1 VGYVG
6 QFDNL
11 VREADRGHAIRFT
24 RSVVVFTDGLAVCP
38 VAVPGATPAL
48 HRSLIGGL
56 LRRGTPPDSEDLR
69 RLAEAMTAGTT
80 AAEFAQAWPGGVAVP
95 FAVVA
100 RVVLSRPR
108 QVSELAVYENVAGL
122 AEQVRT
128 VYLGD
133 LAADRVRDMLGPL
146 LGGRLEIARRSMSG

>member
-11 VREADRGHAIRFT
+11 VRAEDRGHAIRFT
-24 RSVVVFTDGLAVCP
+24 RSIVVFTDGLAVCP

-56 LRRGTPPDSEDLR
+56 IRGGVQPDAEDLR
-69 RLAEAMTAGTT
+69 RSAEKMAAGST
-80 AAEFAQAWPGGVAVP
+80 AAEFAQAWRGGLAVP

-100 RVVLSRPR
+100 RVVLARPR
-108 QVSELAVYENVAGL
+108 QVSELAVYEHAAGR
-122 AEQVRT
+122 AEPVCT

-133 LAADRVRDMLGPL
+133 LAADQVREVLGPV
-146 LGGRLEIARRSMSG
+146 LGERLEVDAVSD

>member
-11 VREADRGHAIRFT
+11 VRQQDRGHAVRFT
-24 RSVVVFTDGLAVCP
+24 RSIVVFTDGLAICP
-38 VAVPGATPAL
+38 VAVPGAAPAL
-48 HRSLIGGL
+48 HRTLIGGL
-56 LRRGTPPDSEDLR
+56 LHRGDPADREQLR
-69 RLAEAMTAGTT
+69 HSAEAMGAGAT
-80 AAEFAQAWPGGVAVP
+80 AAEFADGWPGGLAVP

-108 QVSELAVYENVAGL
+108 QVSELAVHEHVADRTEPL
-122 AEQVRT
+122 CT

-133 LAADRVRDMLGPL
+133 ISAGQVRDTLGPL
-146 LGGRLEIARRSMSG
+146 LEERLEIEAS